1 MINYILKKIVGTQN
15 ERMLKVF
22 RPVVAEIN
30 SCEDKISRLSDAELR
45 AKTDE
50 FRARIADA
58 RKSYQDE
65 MNELEESFKNSTSP
79 DEKERIK
86 RKARD
91 VKNKIFQGVLPEAF
105 AVVREAAKRTIK
117 MRHFDSQLLGGLVL
131 HAGKIAE
138 MATGEG
144 KTLVATLPV
153 YLNALT
159 GEGVHVITV
168 NDYLANR
175 DRHWMGP
182 VYEFLGLT
190 VGVIQ
195 HDMDPKT
202 RKGAYACDITYGT
215 NNEYGFDYLRDNMVV
230 RAEEMVQRPLNYAIV
245 DEVDSILIDE
255 SRTPLIISGPAEES
269 TDKYYI
275 INKIIPSLKGKII
288 TDKEEIEAK
297 YKGLDLEKGIDYVVN
312 EKNHTVNL
320 TDEGVVKCQ
329 ELIGVKNLYDD
340 IQSEWEHHIRQAIR
354 AHVLYK
360 KDVDYV
366 VKDGEVLIVDEFTGR
381 LMPGRRWSDGLHQAV
396 EAKENVKIEREN
408 QTLATITFQNYF
420 RMYKK
425 LGGMTGTAETEAV
438 EFGKIY
444 GLDVAVIPTNRPM
457 KRANYPDV
465 IYKTEREKFNAVC
478 AEIAEL
484 YKAGRPVLVGTI
496 SIEKS
501 EHISSLL
508 KRMGVAHHVLN
519 AKYHEMEAQIIAK
532 AGQAYAV
539 TIATNMAGRGTD
551 IVLGD
556 GVAEKGGL
564 HVLGTERHEARR
576 IDNQLRG
583 RSGRQGDPGSSRFF
597 LSLEDDL
604 MRIFGSD
611 RIKTVMDRLGMEEG
625 QDIQHPFITKAI
637 ETAQKRVEQHNF
649 EVRKHLLEYD
659 NVMNRQREVIYE
671 ERRKILQGG
680 DLKNYIYEVMEEV
693 LDYALDTY
701 LNDKISVDQWD
712 FESLRQYFESRFAV
726 KTKDIR
732 LEEMRKPEIRDVL
745 LEAMKKIYEEK
756 ESSMGRE
763 ITRYMEK
770 MILLQVVDS
779 KWKDHLYAM
788 DSLKEGIGLRAYGQ
802 RDPLV
807 EYQHEAYAMFMDMI
821 DRIKEETLEYLFKIK
836 TVKEENEAPVFNVS
850 RQQLLH
856 EEKSQFQDLPIADAG
871 DGAASYKGQ
880 LPQESVP
887 TYKREDPKVG
897 RNDPCPCGSG
907 KKYKKCCGK

>member
-1 MINYILKKIVGTQN
+1 
-15 ERMLKVF
+15 
-22 RPVVAEIN
+22 
-30 SCEDKISRLSDAELR
+30 
-45 AKTDE
+45 
-50 FRARIADA
+50 
-58 RKSYQDE
+58 
-65 MNELEESFKNSTSP
+65 
-79 DEKERIK
+79 
-86 RKARD
+86 
-91 VKNKIFQGVLPEAF
+91 
-105 AVVREAAKRTIK
+105 
-117 MRHFDSQLLGGLVL
+117 
-131 HAGKIAE
+131 
-138 MATGEG
+138 
-144 KTLVATLPV
+144 
-153 YLNALT
+153 
-159 GEGVHVITV
+159 
-168 NDYLANR
+168 
-175 DRHWMGP
+175 
-182 VYEFLGLT
+182 
-190 VGVIQ
+190 
-195 HDMDPKT
+195 
-202 RKGAYACDITYGT
+202 
-215 NNEYGFDYLRDNMVV
+215 
-230 RAEEMVQRPLNYAIV
+230 
-245 DEVDSILIDE
+245 
-255 SRTPLIISGPAEES
+255 
-269 TDKYYI
+269 
-275 INKIIPSLKGKII
+275 
-288 TDKEEIEAK
+288 
-297 YKGLDLEKGIDYVVN
+297 
-312 EKNHTVNL
+312 
-320 TDEGVVKCQ
+320 
-329 ELIGVKNLYDD
+329 
-340 IQSEWEHHIRQAIR
+340 
-354 AHVLYK
+354 
-360 KDVDYV
+360 
-366 VKDGEVLIVDEFTGR
+366 
-381 LMPGRRWSDGLHQAV
+381 
-396 EAKENVKIEREN
+396 
-408 QTLATITFQNYF
+408 
-420 RMYKK
+420 
-425 LGGMTGTAETEAV
+425 
-438 EFGKIY
+438 
-444 GLDVAVIPTNRPM
+444 
-457 KRANYPDV
+457 
-465 IYKTEREKFNAVC
+465 
-478 AEIAEL
+478 
-484 YKAGRPVLVGTI
+484 
-496 SIEKS
+496 
-501 EHISSLL
+501 
-508 KRMGVAHHVLN
+508 
-519 AKYHEMEAQIIAK
+519 
-532 AGQAYAV
+532 
-539 TIATNMAGRGTD
+539 
-551 IVLGD
+551 
-556 GVAEKGGL
+556 
-564 HVLGTERHEARR
+564 
-576 IDNQLRG
+576 
-583 RSGRQGDPGSSRFF
+583 RQGDPGSSRFF